1 MPSDRAL
8 HFAHCV
14 DQTIDRIGRI
24 ARWVGR
30 AFIWTLWL
38 VLWVAVAFGVVTLHL
53 VLADRLQQSVWVIL
67 GIEGWL
73 GWLAAFWGL
82 TRVFPQQAAMVWR
95 RTCAVA
101 QFLNRYLLQPTIS
114 VIEGLAKVFEA
125 TVYGIGKLI
134 KVVFIIGL
142 VLIGGVIC
150 IFLILHFP
158 PAALAIPIGG
168 GAYAIWGRNS

>member
-8 HFAHCV
+8 RFAHYL
-14 DQTIDRIGRI
+14 DQTVHRVDRIGRLL
-24 ARWVGR
+24 GR
-30 AFIWTLWL
+30 AFIWALWL
-38 VLWVAVAFGVVTLHL
+38 ALLATVAFGVVTLHL
-53 VLADRLQQSVWVIL
+53 VVADHLQQSLFLIL

-82 TRVFPQQAAMVWR
+82 TKVFPHQAAMLWR
-95 RTCAVA
+95 KTCVVA
-101 QFLNRYLLQPTIS
+101 QFLNRYLLQPIIS
-114 VIEGLAKVFEA
+114 FLEGVAKVFEF

-134 KVVFIIGL
+134 KVMFIIAV
-142 VLIGGVIC
+142 VLIGGGIC